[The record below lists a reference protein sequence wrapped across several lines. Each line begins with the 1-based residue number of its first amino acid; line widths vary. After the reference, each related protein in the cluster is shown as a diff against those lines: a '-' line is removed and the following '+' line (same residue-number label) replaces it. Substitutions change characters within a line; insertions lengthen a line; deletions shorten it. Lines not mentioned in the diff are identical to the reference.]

1 MQKEVYLMPY
11 LEKLKTIKEGKK
23 LTNVEIAKLSD
34 LPLAT
39 ITRVFNGSTPNPT
52 FETFVRIAI
61 ALGVS
66 LDEIAGLKL
75 PDIPEIPAP
84 ILAPVENTVNS
95 YIDLL
100 NEKDKRIEKENE
112 RVGVRGRIAL
122 EQRNK
127 KNLLQGFAIIII
139 LCIFAKWIDNKK
151 YF

>member
-11 LEKLKTIKEGKK
+11 LEKLKTIKEEKK

-100 NEKDKRIEKENE
+100 NEKDKRIEELQEDKLSE
-112 RVGVRGRIAL
+112 RKGRRRMTLA
-122 EQRNK
+122 
-127 KNLLQGFAIIII
+127 FII
-139 LCIFAKWIDNKK
+139 LMMFVLVVLTYDIMNGHIGHIR
-151 YF
+151 Y